1 MSPSLCPH
9 GTPWCVPLVN
19 NGLNKREEEGERNER
34 RRKEIEERKERKKA
48 HPCSDSSYLPTLS
61 SSRSSLNLPHP
72 HSYPPSLSSVHC
84 NSHCSVAAP
93 VLWMKSCAVTPLG
106 VNSRE
111 CSVVSLLIPACR
123 LSSWYSLQLKSRCL
137 TFWTLIGVLSGLGQI
152 PK

>member
-19 NGLNKREEEGERNER
+19 NGLNKWEEEGERKER

-61 SSRSSLNLPHP
+61 SSGSSLNLPHP
-72 HSYPPSLSSVHC
+72 HSSPPSLSSVRC
-84 NSHCSVAAP
+84 NSHCRVTTP
-93 VLWMKSCAVTPLG
+93 ILWIKSCSAVTPLG

-111 CSVVSLLIPACR
+111 CSVVSLVIPACR
-123 LSSWYSLQLKSRCL
+123 LSSWYSLQPKRPLSSRPAWW
-137 TFWTLIGVLSGLGQI
+137 WTSTLSWH
-152 PK
+152 